1 MPLSEDTVCRWV
13 VRDQQVF
20 VAEALAP
27 LAVTVHHAEALR
39 NRDVIWFVDNVGACS
54 VLIKGNSSQYDAGI
68 VTAAV
73 HLCWARLGIRS
84 WIEWV
89 ASDDNPSDGLS
100 RAGLNDPWTLMQK
113 PPWVLVDLLPPPWF
127 RLIELQPVDVGVLLQ
142 SCPVVKGAK
151 LGCAG

>member
-1 MPLSEDTVCRWV
+1 MHLSEDTLCRWV
-13 VRDQQVF
+13 KRDQQVF

-27 LAVTVHHAEALR
+27 LAVTVHHADALR
-39 NRDVIWFVDNVGACS
+39 NRDIVWFVDNIGACS

-89 ASDDNPSDGLS
+89 EVHLVVV
-100 RAGLNDPWTLMQK
+100 TLT
-113 PPWVLVDLLPPPWF
+113 
-127 RLIELQPVDVGVLLQ
+127 R
-142 SCPVVKGAK
+142 GAADRRYFTTDWRHRHER
-151 LGCAG
+151 G